1 MENKTLN
8 SSQAVYE
15 GIKNAG
21 INFIVSV
28 PCVNLQKLFDLV
40 DEDEEITYFPVTR
53 EEE

>member
-28 PCVNLQKLFDLV
+28 PCKLTKIIRLS
-40 DEDEEITYFPVTR
+40 
-53 EEE
+53 